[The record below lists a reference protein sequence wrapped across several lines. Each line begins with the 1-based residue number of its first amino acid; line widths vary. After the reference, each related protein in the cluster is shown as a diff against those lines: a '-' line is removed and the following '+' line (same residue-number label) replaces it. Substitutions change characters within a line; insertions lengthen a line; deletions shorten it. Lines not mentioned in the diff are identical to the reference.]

1 MLAGC
6 VERRSDGIIARS
18 DVSMGSVT
26 DAHFV
31 RDFTVATGQPGIV
44 NTWFMLNRDCS
55 VVGQV
60 TVRVQDISAHGTVTI
75 EPGAYYSNY
84 AVGGQ
89 RHTCNMRPRQGV
101 RAIYHPVDGAV
112 GPDGFSILVIW
123 LSGDPEAVM
132 RWDLP
137 TAASFATAICRTCGT
152 PVPHA
157 TWNGQLM
164 IVPAGT
170 LDDDPGIWPRRQIF
184 TASQAAWCIDLENVP
199 AET

>member
-1 MLAGC
+1 
-6 VERRSDGIIARS
+6 
-18 DVSMGSVT
+18 
-26 DAHFV
+26 
-31 RDFTVATGQPGIV
+31 
-44 NTWFMLNRDCS
+44 
-55 VVGQV
+55 
-60 TVRVQDISAHGTVTI
+60 
-75 EPGAYYSNY
+75 
-84 AVGGQ
+84 
-89 RHTCNMRPRQGV
+89 
-101 RAIYHPVDGAV
+101 
-112 GPDGFSILVIW
+112 
-123 LSGDPEAVM
+123 M

-137 TAASFATAICRTCGT
+137 TAASLATAICRAYGT